1 MVGGGHD
8 DKDQGDVFW
17 KYHCQELVI
26 YIYERNKG
34 IEKNQGWLL
43 ASKLKQQEK

>member
-26 YIYERNKG
+26 YFMREIRNKESRMTPS
-34 IEKNQGWLL
+34 IQ
-43 ASKLKQQEK
+43 A